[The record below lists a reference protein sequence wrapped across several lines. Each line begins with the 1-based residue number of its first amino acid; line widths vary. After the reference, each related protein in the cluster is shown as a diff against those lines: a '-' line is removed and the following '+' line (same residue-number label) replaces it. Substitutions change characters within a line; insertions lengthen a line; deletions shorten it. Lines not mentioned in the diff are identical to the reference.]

1 MSEFDLVIRGGSV
14 ADGTGQ
20 AVRTADVAVRDGV
33 IVEIGRVSGSS
44 RREIDADGALVTPG
58 LVDIHTHYDGQ
69 ATWNAELMPSVTNGV
84 TTVVMSNCG
93 VGFAPVRPT
102 DHQKLIELMEGVEDI
117 PGTALHEGLP
127 WDWESFPEFLDSLDR
142 RPHDIDV
149 AAQIPHGPLRLFVM
163 GQRGADREPATAEE
177 IGEMGRIAADA
188 VRAGALGFTTSR
200 TLNHKTSRGEPTPT
214 LTAAREE
221 LVGIAGAI
229 GTTGAG
235 VLQLI
240 TDFPDFAD
248 EVGTMRAMVEAS
260 GRPLSVSLMQI
271 HARPDAWRD
280 VLAAITTANDDG
292 LVMRA
297 QVATRAIGIVIGLQ
311 ATINPLAKCPS
322 FASVAGRPVAE
333 QAALLA
339 DPALR
344 SAILG
349 EYKTVT
355 GGLTDNLDRTF
366 VLAERPDYEPDP
378 SESVAARAERGGVP
392 AAEMLYDL
400 LLGDGGRTLLYV
412 PIINYA
418 DGDLRAVAEMLDHP
432 HTVPGL
438 GDGGAHVGIISDGS
452 FPTTLLAHWG
462 RARTRGPRFAVE
474 WLVRR
479 QTHDTAEAVGLRDR
493 GVLAPGYKADIN
505 VIDFEALGLTA
516 PRMVYDLPAGG
527 RRLLQPATGYVHTI
541 VSGTAVR
548 SGGEPT
554 GEAPG
559 RLVRGA
565 QPEPTAP

>member
-1 MSEFDLVIRGGSV
+1 MSEFDLVVRGGTV
-14 ADGTGQ
+14 ADGTGE
-20 AVRTADVAVRDGV
+20 ALRTADVAVRDG
-33 IVEIGRVSGSS
+33 IVVAVGRVDGTA

-69 ATWNAELMPSVTNGV
+69 ATWTADLTPSVSHGV

-93 VGFAPVRPT
+93 VGFAPVRPG
-102 DHQKLIELMEGVEDI
+102 DHQRLIELMEGVEDI

-127 WDWESFPEFLDSLDR
+127 WDWESFPDFLDSLDR

-163 GQRGADREPATAEE
+163 GERGAAREPATPDE
-177 IGEMGRIAADA
+177 IAEMGRLAADA
-188 VRAGALGFTTSR
+188 IRSGALGFTTSR
-200 TLNHKTSRGEPTPT
+200 TLNHRTSRGEPTPT
-214 LTAAREE
+214 LTAARAE
-221 LVGIAGAI
+221 LVGIAAAI
-229 GTTGAG
+229 GATDAG

-240 TDFPDFAD
+240 TDFPDFDD

-280 VLAAITTANDDG
+280 VLAAITTANEDG

-297 QVATRAIGIVIGLQ
+297 QVATRAIGIVVGLQ

-322 FASVAGRPVAE
+322 FAAVAGRPVAE
-333 QAALLA
+333 QAALLG

-344 SAILG
+344 AAILA
-349 EYKTVT
+349 EYPTAT
-355 GGLTDNLDRTF
+355 RGLTDNLDRTY
-366 VLAERPDYEPDP
+366 VLSDPPAYEPEP
-378 SESVAARAERGGVP
+378 SQSVSARAARQGVLP
-392 AAEMLYDL
+392 EELLYDL
-400 LLGDGGRTLLYV
+400 LRSDEGRCLLYV
-412 PIINYA
+412 PIINFA
-418 DGDLRAVAEMLDHP
+418 DGDLRAVAEMLAHP
-432 HTVPGL
+432 YTVPGL

-452 FPTTLLAHWG
+452 FPTTLLSHWG
-462 RARTRGPRFAVE
+462 RDRTSGPRFAVE

-479 QTHDTAEAVGLRDR
+479 HTQDTARAVGLLDR

-505 VIDFEALGLTA
+505 VIDFDALGPCA

-527 RRLLQPATGYVHTI
+527 RRLLQPATGYLHTL
-541 VSGTAVR
+541 VSGTAVQSAGDR
-548 SGGEPT
+548 T

-565 QPEPTAP
+565 QPQPTP

>member
-1 MSEFDLVIRGGSV
+1 
-14 ADGTGQ
+14 
-20 AVRTADVAVRDGV
+20 
-33 IVEIGRVSGSS
+33 
-44 RREIDADGALVTPG
+44 
-58 LVDIHTHYDGQ
+58 
-69 ATWNAELMPSVTNGV
+69 
-84 TTVVMSNCG
+84 
-93 VGFAPVRPT
+93 
-102 DHQKLIELMEGVEDI
+102 
-117 PGTALHEGLP
+117 
-127 WDWESFPEFLDSLDR
+127 
-142 RPHDIDV
+142 
-149 AAQIPHGPLRLFVM
+149 
-163 GQRGADREPATAEE
+163 
-177 IGEMGRIAADA
+177 
-188 VRAGALGFTTSR
+188 
-200 TLNHKTSRGEPTPT
+200 
-214 LTAAREE
+214 
-221 LVGIAGAI
+221 
-229 GTTGAG
+229 
-235 VLQLI
+235 
-240 TDFPDFAD
+240 
-248 EVGTMRAMVEAS
+248 
-260 GRPLSVSLMQI
+260 MQI

-280 VLAAITTANDDG
+280 VLTAITTANDDG

-322 FASVAGRPVAE
+322 FANVAGRPVAE
-333 QAALLA
+333 QAVLLA

-344 SAILG
+344 GAILG
-349 EYKTVT
+349 EYNSVT
-355 GGLTDNLDRTF
+355 RGLTDNLDRTF
-366 VLAERPDYEPDP
+366 VLADRPDYEPDP
-378 SESVAARAERGGVP
+378 SESVAARAARDGVP
-392 AAEMLYDL
+392 AAETLYDL
-400 LLGDGGRTLLYV
+400 LLGDSGRTLLYV

-479 QTHDTAEAVGLRDR
+479 HTHDTAEAVGLRDR

-505 VIDFEALGLTA
+505 VIDFEALAPTT

-554 GEAPG
+554 GEVPG